1 MVSISELRELL
12 LTDLD
17 WQNELFG
24 KLAEEGITFDI
35 NSLKEKNK
43 LIVGHIGDENYIG
56 AIAIGSMIFNVI
68 YWLFGFL
75 RMGTSGFTSQ
85 AFGAGNTQATAYV
98 LRKMLV
104 LSFGVAAAFVLFQ
117 LPIRH
122 LAFLL
127 MGVNN
132 DIHPLVATYYN
143 IVVWGAPATLGLY
156 VLTGWLVGM
165 QNTRVPMW
173 VSIAQNI
180 INIAASAL
188 LVFAFRMGIAGV
200 AIGTLVAQ
208 WAGFVMSL
216 LSLRSC
222 YAQEWHTALSNAITK
237 LQSHT
242 EIFTISFFSANRDI
256 FLRTLCLVSVNL
268 FFTAAGSRQGAMM
281 LSVNTLLMTF
291 FTLFSYVMDGFAY
304 AGEALAGRY
313 FGARDTASLNRLA
326 QRLLGW
332 GMALSV
338 AFSLIYLLAGE
349 AILAL
354 LTDKQPVVVAAADY
368 RLWAVMVP
376 LTGFAAFVFDGI
388 FIGITATRAMF
399 MSCFVGAIAFFL
411 IYYSLFGEWHN
422 HALWLALNI
431 YLALRGVV
439 LAVVFMRGNKQ
450 KTQKRV

>member
-1 MVSISELRELL
+1 MNWLKKRLLANRDILRLAIPSIISNITVPLL
-12 LTDLD
+12 
-17 WQNELFG
+17 
-24 KLAEEGITFDI
+24 GIVDVA
-35 NSLKEKNK
+35 
-43 LIVGHIGDENYIG
+43 IVGHIGDENYIG

-200 AIGTLVAQ
+200 AIGTLAAQ

-216 LSLRSC
+216 LSLRSS
-222 YAQEWHTALSNAITK
+222 YAQEWHTALSRAITK

-326 QRLLGW
+326 QRLMHW

-338 AFSLIYLLAGE
+338 AFALVYLLAGE
-349 AILAL
+349 TILGL

>member
-1 MVSISELRELL
+1 MNWLKKRLQANRDILRLAIPSIISNITVPLL
-12 LTDLD
+12 
-17 WQNELFG
+17 
-24 KLAEEGITFDI
+24 GIVDVA
-35 NSLKEKNK
+35 
-43 LIVGHIGDENYIG
+43 IVGHIGDENYIG

-216 LSLRSC
+216 LSLRSG
-222 YAQEWHTALSNAITK
+222 YAKEWHTALSRAITK

-313 FGARDTASLNRLA
+313 FGARDTASLN
-326 QRLLGW
+326 
-332 GMALSV
+332 
-338 AFSLIYLLAGE
+338 LLA
-349 AILAL
+349 
-354 LTDKQPVVVAAADY
+354 
-368 RLWAVMVP
+368 
-376 LTGFAAFVFDGI
+376 
-388 FIGITATRAMF
+388 
-399 MSCFVGAIAFFL
+399 
-411 IYYSLFGEWHN
+411 
-422 HALWLALNI
+422 
-431 YLALRGVV
+431 
-439 LAVVFMRGNKQ
+439 
-450 KTQKRV
+450 

>member
-1 MVSISELRELL
+1 MNWLKKRLQANREILRLAIPSIISNITVPLL
-12 LTDLD
+12 
-17 WQNELFG
+17 
-24 KLAEEGITFDI
+24 GIVDVA
-35 NSLKEKNK
+35 
-43 LIVGHIGDENYIG
+43 IVGHIGDENYIG

-188 LVFAFRMGIAGV
+188 LVFAFHMGIAGV

-216 LSLRSC
+216 LSLRSS
-222 YAQEWHTALSNAITK
+222 YAKEWQTALSNTITK

-313 FGARDTASLNRLA
+313 FGARDTASLNLLVL
-326 QRLLGW
+326 RLLHW

-338 AFSLIYLLAGE
+338 AFSLVYLLAGE
-349 AILAL
+349 AILGL

>member
-1 MVSISELRELL
+1 MNWLKKRLLANRDILRLAIPSIISNITVPLL
-12 LTDLD
+12 
-17 WQNELFG
+17 
-24 KLAEEGITFDI
+24 GIVDVA
-35 NSLKEKNK
+35 
-43 LIVGHIGDENYIG
+43 IVGHIGDENYIG

-85 AFGAGNTQATAYV
+85 AFGAGNTQAAAYV

-313 FGARDTASLNRLA
+313 FGARDTASLNRLVR
-326 QRLLGW
+326 RLLRW

-338 AFSLIYLLAGE
+338 AFSLVYLLAGE
-349 AILAL
+349 AILGL

-411 IYYSLFGEWHN
+411 TYYSLFGEWHN

>member
-1 MVSISELRELL
+1 MNWLKKRLQANREILRLAIPSIISNITVPLL
-12 LTDLD
+12 
-17 WQNELFG
+17 
-24 KLAEEGITFDI
+24 GIVDVA
-35 NSLKEKNK
+35 
-43 LIVGHIGDENYIG
+43 IVGHIGDENYIG

-165 QNTRVPMW
+165 QN
-173 VSIAQNI
+173 
-180 INIAASAL
+180 AASAL

>member
-1 MVSISELRELL
+1 MNWLKKRLQANRDILRLAIPSIISNITVPLL
-12 LTDLD
+12 
-17 WQNELFG
+17 
-24 KLAEEGITFDI
+24 GIVDVA
-35 NSLKEKNK
+35 
-43 LIVGHIGDENYIG
+43 IVGHIGDENYIG

-222 YAQEWHTALSNAITK
+222 YAQEWQTALSNAITK

-326 QRLLGW
+326 LRLLHW

-338 AFSLIYLLAGE
+338 AFSLVYLLAGE
-349 AILAL
+349 AILGL

-422 HALWLALNI
+422 HALWLALNL

>member
-1 MVSISELRELL
+1 MNWLKKRLQANRDILRLAIPSIISNITVPLL
-12 LTDLD
+12 
-17 WQNELFG
+17 
-24 KLAEEGITFDI
+24 GIVDVA
-35 NSLKEKNK
+35 
-43 LIVGHIGDENYIG
+43 IVGHIGDENYIG

-222 YAQEWHTALSNAITK
+222 YAQEWHTALSNTITK

-326 QRLLGW
+326 QRLLRW

-338 AFSLIYLLAGE
+338 VFSLIYLLAGE
-349 AILAL
+349 AILGL

-388 FIGITATRAMF
+388 FIGLTATRAMF

>member
-1 MVSISELRELL
+1 MNWLKKRLQANRDILRLAIPSIISNITVPLL
-12 LTDLD
+12 
-17 WQNELFG
+17 
-24 KLAEEGITFDI
+24 GIVDVA
-35 NSLKEKNK
+35 
-43 LIVGHIGDENYIG
+43 IVGHIGDENYIG

-216 LSLRSC
+216 LSLRSS
-222 YAQEWHTALSNAITK
+222 YAKEWHTTLSRAITK

-313 FGARDTASLNRLA
+313 FGARDTASLNLLA
-326 QRLLGW
+326 QRLMHW

-338 AFSLIYLLAGE
+338 AFSLVYLLAGE
-349 AILAL
+349 AILGL

>member
-1 MVSISELRELL
+1 MNWLKKRLLANRDILRLAIPSIISNITVPLL
-12 LTDLD
+12 
-17 WQNELFG
+17 
-24 KLAEEGITFDI
+24 GIVDVA
-35 NSLKEKNK
+35 
-43 LIVGHIGDENYIG
+43 IVGHIGDENYIG

-216 LSLRSC
+216 LSLRSS
-222 YAQEWHTALSNAITK
+222 YAKEWHTTLSRAITK

-313 FGARDTASLNRLA
+313 FGARDSASLNLLARRLMH
-326 QRLLGW
+326 W
-332 GMALSV
+332 GMTLSV
-338 AFSLIYLLAGE
+338 AFALIYLLAGE
-349 AILAL
+349 AILGL

-368 RLWAVMVP
+368 RLWAVAVP

>member
-1 MVSISELRELL
+1 MNWLKKRLQANRDILRLAIPSIISNITVPLL
-12 LTDLD
+12 
-17 WQNELFG
+17 
-24 KLAEEGITFDI
+24 GIVDVA
-35 NSLKEKNK
+35 
-43 LIVGHIGDENYIG
+43 IVGHIGDENYIG

-188 LVFAFRMGIAGV
+188 LVFAFHMGIAGV

-222 YAQEWHTALSNAITK
+222 YAQEWQTAISNAITK

-313 FGARDTASLNRLA
+313 FGARDTASLNLLA
-326 QRLLGW
+326 RRLLGW
-332 GMALSV
+332 GMTLSV
-338 AFSLIYLLAGE
+338 AFSLVYLLAGE
-349 AILAL
+349 AILGL
-354 LTDKQPVVVAAADY
+354 LTDKQPVVVAADDY
-368 RLWAVMVP
+368 RLWAVAVP

>member
-1 MVSISELRELL
+1 MNWLKKRLQANREILRLAIPSIISNITVPLL
-12 LTDLD
+12 
-17 WQNELFG
+17 
-24 KLAEEGITFDI
+24 GIVDVA
-35 NSLKEKNK
+35 
-43 LIVGHIGDENYIG
+43 IVGHIGDENYIG

-104 LSFGVAAAFVLFQ
+104 LSIGVAAAFVLFQ

-216 LSLRSC
+216 LSLRSS
-222 YAQEWHTALSNAITK
+222 YAKEWHTTLSRAITK

-326 QRLLGW
+326 RRLMHW
-332 GMALSV
+332 GMTLSV
-338 AFSLIYLLAGE
+338 VFSLIYLFAGE
-349 AILAL
+349 AILGL
-354 LTDKQPVVVAAADY
+354 LTDNQPVVVAAADY

>member
-1 MVSISELRELL
+1 MNWLKKRLQANRDILRLAIPSIISNITVPLL
-12 LTDLD
+12 
-17 WQNELFG
+17 
-24 KLAEEGITFDI
+24 GIVDVA
-35 NSLKEKNK
+35 
-43 LIVGHIGDENYIG
+43 IVGHIGDENYIG
-56 AIAIGSMIFNVI
+56 AIAIGSMVFNVI

-173 VSIAQNI
+173 VSIVQNI

-188 LVFAFRMGIAGV
+188 LVFAFHMGIAGV

-313 FGARDTASLNRLA
+313 FGARDSSSLNLLA
-326 QRLLGW
+326 RRLLGW

-338 AFSLIYLLAGE
+338 AFSLVYLLAGE
-349 AILAL
+349 AILGL

>member
-1 MVSISELRELL
+1 MNWLKKRLQANREILRLAIPSIISNITVPLL
-12 LTDLD
+12 
-17 WQNELFG
+17 
-24 KLAEEGITFDI
+24 GIVDVA
-35 NSLKEKNK
+35 
-43 LIVGHIGDENYIG
+43 IVGHIGDENYIG

-216 LSLRSC
+216 LSLRSS
-222 YAQEWHTALSNAITK
+222 YAKEWQTALSRAITK

>member
-1 MVSISELRELL
+1 MNWLKKRLQANREILRLAIPSIISNITVPLL
-12 LTDLD
+12 
-17 WQNELFG
+17 
-24 KLAEEGITFDI
+24 GIVDVA
-35 NSLKEKNK
+35 
-43 LIVGHIGDENYIG
+43 IVGHIGDENYIG

-313 FGARDTASLNRLA
+313 FGARDTASLNLLVL
-326 QRLLGW
+326 RLLHW

-338 AFSLIYLLAGE
+338 AFSLVYLLAGE
-349 AILAL
+349 AILGL

>member
-1 MVSISELRELL
+1 MNWLKKRLQANRDILRLAIPSIISNITVPLL
-12 LTDLD
+12 
-17 WQNELFG
+17 
-24 KLAEEGITFDI
+24 GIVDVA
-35 NSLKEKNK
+35 
-43 LIVGHIGDENYIG
+43 IVGHIGDENYIG

-188 LVFAFRMGIAGV
+188 LVFAFHMGIAGV

-216 LSLRSC
+216 LSLRSS
-222 YAQEWHTALSNAITK
+222 YAKEWQTALSNTITK

-326 QRLLGW
+326 QRLMHW
-332 GMALSV
+332 GMTLSV

-349 AILAL
+349 TILAL

-411 IYYSLFGEWHN
+411 IYYSLFGEWHY

>member
-1 MVSISELRELL
+1 MNWLKKRLQANREILRLAIPSIISNITVPLL
-12 LTDLD
+12 
-17 WQNELFG
+17 
-24 KLAEEGITFDI
+24 GIVDVA
-35 NSLKEKNK
+35 
-43 LIVGHIGDENYIG
+43 IVGHIGDENYIG

-222 YAQEWHTALSNAITK
+222 YAQEWHTALSRAITK

-313 FGARDTASLNRLA
+313 FGARDTASLNLLA
-326 QRLLGW
+326 RRLLGW
-332 GMALSV
+332 GMTLSV

-349 AILAL
+349 AILGL

>member
-1 MVSISELRELL
+1 MNWLKKRLQANRDILRLAIPSIISNITVPLL
-12 LTDLD
+12 
-17 WQNELFG
+17 
-24 KLAEEGITFDI
+24 GIVDVA
-35 NSLKEKNK
+35 
-43 LIVGHIGDENYIG
+43 IVGHIGDENYIG

-188 LVFAFRMGIAGV
+188 LVFAFHMGISGV

-216 LSLRSC
+216 LSLRSG
-222 YAQEWHTALSNAITK
+222 YAQEWDTALSNAITK

-313 FGARDTASLNRLA
+313 FGARDTASLNLLA
-326 QRLLGW
+326 RRLLGW

-338 AFSLIYLLAGE
+338 AFSLVYLLAGE
-349 AILAL
+349 TILGL
-354 LTDKQPVVVAAADY
+354 LTDNQPVVVAAADY

-399 MSCFVGAIAFFL
+399 MSCLVGAIAFFL

-422 HALWLALNI
+422 HALWLALNM

>member
-1 MVSISELRELL
+1 MNWLKKRLQANREILRLAIPSIISNITVPLL
-12 LTDLD
+12 
-17 WQNELFG
+17 
-24 KLAEEGITFDI
+24 GIVDVA
-35 NSLKEKNK
+35 
-43 LIVGHIGDENYIG
+43 IVGHIGDENYIG

-349 AILAL
+349 AILGL

>member
-1 MVSISELRELL
+1 MNWLKKRLQANREILRLAIPSIISNITVPLL
-12 LTDLD
+12 
-17 WQNELFG
+17 
-24 KLAEEGITFDI
+24 GIVDVA
-35 NSLKEKNK
+35 
-43 LIVGHIGDENYIG
+43 IVGHIGDENYIG

-326 QRLLGW
+326 QRLLRW

-349 AILAL
+349 TILGL

-368 RLWAVMVP
+368 RLWAVAVP

>member
-1 MVSISELRELL
+1 MNWLKKRLQANRDILRLAIPSIISNITVPLL
-12 LTDLD
+12 
-17 WQNELFG
+17 
-24 KLAEEGITFDI
+24 GIVDVA
-35 NSLKEKNK
+35 
-43 LIVGHIGDENYIG
+43 IVGHIGDENYIG

-188 LVFAFRMGIAGV
+188 LVFAFHMGIAGV

-216 LSLRSC
+216 LSLRSG
-222 YAQEWHTALSNAITK
+222 YAKEWHTTLSRAITK

-326 QRLLGW
+326 QRLMHW

-349 AILAL
+349 AILGL

-388 FIGITATRAMF
+388 FIGITSTRAMF

-411 IYYSLFGEWHN
+411 IYFSLFGEWHN

>member
-1 MVSISELRELL
+1 MNWLKKRLQANREILRLAIPSIISNITVPLL
-12 LTDLD
+12 
-17 WQNELFG
+17 
-24 KLAEEGITFDI
+24 GIVDVA
-35 NSLKEKNK
+35 
-43 LIVGHIGDENYIG
+43 IVGHIGDENYIG

-173 VSIAQNI
+173 ISIAQNI

-216 LSLRSC
+216 LSLRSS
-222 YAQEWHTALSNAITK
+222 YAQEWHTALSRAITK

-326 QRLLGW
+326 RRLMDC
-332 GMALSV
+332 GMTLSV
-338 AFSLIYLLAGE
+338 VFSLIYLLAGE
-349 AILAL
+349 AILGL

>member
-1 MVSISELRELL
+1 MNWLKKRLQANRDILRLAIPSIISNITVPLL
-12 LTDLD
+12 
-17 WQNELFG
+17 
-24 KLAEEGITFDI
+24 GIVDVA
-35 NSLKEKNK
+35 
-43 LIVGHIGDENYIG
+43 IVGHIGDENYIG

-216 LSLRSC
+216 LSLRSG
-222 YAQEWHTALSNAITK
+222 YAKEWHTALSRAITK

-313 FGARDTASLNRLA
+313 FGARDSASLNLLA
-326 QRLLGW
+326 RRLLGW
-332 GMALSV
+332 GMTLSV
-338 AFSLIYLLAGE
+338 AFALIYLLAGE
-349 AILAL
+349 TILGL

-368 RLWAVMVP
+368 RLWAVAVP

>member
-1 MVSISELRELL
+1 MNWLKKRLQANREILRLAIPSIISNITVPLL
-12 LTDLD
+12 
-17 WQNELFG
+17 
-24 KLAEEGITFDI
+24 GIVDVA
-35 NSLKEKNK
+35 
-43 LIVGHIGDENYIG
+43 IVGHIGDENYIG

-104 LSFGVAAAFVLFQ
+104 LSIGVAAAFVLFQ

-326 QRLLGW
+326 RRLMHW
-332 GMALSV
+332 GMTLSV
-338 AFSLIYLLAGE
+338 VFSLIYLFAGE
-349 AILAL
+349 AILGL
-354 LTDKQPVVVAAADY
+354 LTDNQPVVVAAADY

>member
-1 MVSISELRELL
+1 MNWLKKRLQANREILRLAIPSIISNITVPLL
-12 LTDLD
+12 
-17 WQNELFG
+17 
-24 KLAEEGITFDI
+24 GIVDVA
-35 NSLKEKNK
+35 
-43 LIVGHIGDENYIG
+43 IVGHIGDENYIG

-216 LSLRSC
+216 LSLRSG
-222 YAQEWHTALSNAITK
+222 YAQEWDTALSNAITK

-313 FGARDTASLNRLA
+313 FGARDTASLNLLA
-326 QRLLGW
+326 QRLLRW

-349 AILAL
+349 TILGL

-368 RLWAVMVP
+368 RLWAVAVP

>member
-1 MVSISELRELL
+1 MNWLKKRLQANREILRLAIPSIISNITVPLL
-12 LTDLD
+12 
-17 WQNELFG
+17 
-24 KLAEEGITFDI
+24 GIVDVA
-35 NSLKEKNK
+35 
-43 LIVGHIGDENYIG
+43 IVGHIGDENYIG

-326 QRLLGW
+326 QRLMHW

>member
-1 MVSISELRELL
+1 MNWLKKRLLANRDILRLAIPSIISNITVPLL
-12 LTDLD
+12 
-17 WQNELFG
+17 
-24 KLAEEGITFDI
+24 GIVDVA
-35 NSLKEKNK
+35 
-43 LIVGHIGDENYIG
+43 IVGHIGDENYIG

-188 LVFAFRMGIAGV
+188 LVFAFHMGIAGV

-222 YAQEWHTALSNAITK
+222 YAQEWQTALSRAITK

-326 QRLLGW
+326 QRLMHW

-338 AFSLIYLLAGE
+338 AFALIYLLAGE
-349 AILAL
+349 TILGL

-388 FIGITATRAMF
+388 FIGITSTRAMF

-411 IYYSLFGEWHN
+411 IYFSLFGEWHN

>member
-1 MVSISELRELL
+1 MNWLKKRLQANREILRLAIPSIISNITVPLL
-12 LTDLD
+12 
-17 WQNELFG
+17 
-24 KLAEEGITFDI
+24 GIVDVA
-35 NSLKEKNK
+35 
-43 LIVGHIGDENYIG
+43 IVGHIGDENYIG

>member
-1 MVSISELRELL
+1 MNWLKKRLQANRDILRLAIPSIISNITVPLL
-12 LTDLD
+12 
-17 WQNELFG
+17 
-24 KLAEEGITFDI
+24 GIVDVA
-35 NSLKEKNK
+35 
-43 LIVGHIGDENYIG
+43 IVGHIGDENYIG

-216 LSLRSC
+216 LSLRSG
-222 YAQEWHTALSNAITK
+222 YAKEWHTALSRAITK

-313 FGARDTASLNRLA
+313 FGARDTASLNLLA
-326 QRLLGW
+326 RRLLGW
-332 GMALSV
+332 GMAMSV
-338 AFSLIYLLAGE
+338 AFSLVYLLAGE

-368 RLWAVMVP
+368 RLWAVAVP

-431 YLALRGVV
+431 YLALR
-439 LAVVFMRGNKQ
+439 
-450 KTQKRV
+450 

>member
-1 MVSISELRELL
+1 MNWLKKRLLANRDILRLAIPSIISNITVPLL
-12 LTDLD
+12 
-17 WQNELFG
+17 
-24 KLAEEGITFDI
+24 GIVDVA
-35 NSLKEKNK
+35 
-43 LIVGHIGDENYIG
+43 IVGHIGDENYIG

-173 VSIAQNI
+173 VSITQNI

-200 AIGTLVAQ
+200 AIGTLAAQ

-216 LSLRSC
+216 LSLRSS
-222 YAQEWHTALSNAITK
+222 YAQEWHTALSRAITK

-326 QRLLGW
+326 QRLMHW

-338 AFSLIYLLAGE
+338 AFALVYLLAGE
-349 AILAL
+349 TILAL

>member
-1 MVSISELRELL
+1 MNWLRKRLQANRDILRLAIPSIISNITVPLL
-12 LTDLD
+12 
-17 WQNELFG
+17 
-24 KLAEEGITFDI
+24 GIVDVA
-35 NSLKEKNK
+35 
-43 LIVGHIGDENYIG
+43 IVGHIGDENYIG

-98 LRKMLV
+98 LKKMLV

-313 FGARDTASLNRLA
+313 FGARDTASLNLLA
-326 QRLLGW
+326 RRLLRW

-349 AILAL
+349 AILGL
-354 LTDKQPVVVAAADY
+354 LTDNQPVVVAAADY
-368 RLWAVMVP
+368 RLWAVAVP

>member
-1 MVSISELRELL
+1 MNWLKKRLLANRDILRLAIPSIISNITVPLL
-12 LTDLD
+12 
-17 WQNELFG
+17 
-24 KLAEEGITFDI
+24 GIVDVA
-35 NSLKEKNK
+35 
-43 LIVGHIGDENYIG
+43 IVGHIGDENYIG

-200 AIGTLVAQ
+200 AIGTLAAQ

-216 LSLRSC
+216 LSLRSS
-222 YAQEWHTALSNAITK
+222 YAQEWHTALSRAITK

-326 QRLLGW
+326 QRLMHW

-338 AFSLIYLLAGE
+338 AFALVYLLAGE
-349 AILAL
+349 TILAL

>member
-1 MVSISELRELL
+1 MNWLKKRLQANRDILRLAIPSIISNITVPLL
-12 LTDLD
+12 
-17 WQNELFG
+17 
-24 KLAEEGITFDI
+24 GIVDVA
-35 NSLKEKNK
+35 
-43 LIVGHIGDENYIG
+43 IVGHIGDENYIG

-104 LSFGVAAAFVLFQ
+104 LSFGVAAAFVCFQ

-188 LVFAFRMGIAGV
+188 LVFAFHMGIAGV

-216 LSLRSC
+216 LSLRSG
-222 YAQEWHTALSNAITK
+222 YAQEWDTALSNAITK

-313 FGARDTASLNRLA
+313 FGARDTASLNLLA
-326 QRLLGW
+326 RRLLGW
-332 GMALSV
+332 GMAMSV
-338 AFSLIYLLAGE
+338 AFSLVYLLAGE
-349 AILAL
+349 AILGL

>member
-1 MVSISELRELL
+1 MNWLKKRLQANRDILRLAIPSIISNITVPLL
-12 LTDLD
+12 
-17 WQNELFG
+17 
-24 KLAEEGITFDI
+24 GIVDVA
-35 NSLKEKNK
+35 
-43 LIVGHIGDENYIG
+43 IVGHIGDENYIG
-56 AIAIGSMIFNVI
+56 AIAIGSMVFNVI

-173 VSIAQNI
+173 VSIVQNI

-188 LVFAFRMGIAGV
+188 LVFAFHMGIAGV

-222 YAQEWHTALSNAITK
+222 YAQEWQTALSNTITK

-313 FGARDTASLNRLA
+313 FGARDSKSLNRLVL
-326 QRLLGW
+326 RLMHW
-332 GMALSV
+332 GIALSV
-338 AFSLIYLLAGE
+338 AFALVYLLAGE

>member
-1 MVSISELRELL
+1 MNWLKKRLQANRDILRLAIPSIISNITVPLL
-12 LTDLD
+12 
-17 WQNELFG
+17 
-24 KLAEEGITFDI
+24 GIVDVA
-35 NSLKEKNK
+35 
-43 LIVGHIGDENYIG
+43 IVGHIGDENYIG
-56 AIAIGSMIFNVI
+56 AIAIGSMVFNVI

-188 LVFAFRMGIAGV
+188 LVFAFHMGIAGV

-216 LSLRSC
+216 LSLRSS
-222 YAQEWHTALSNAITK
+222 YAKEWQTALSIAITK
-237 LQSHT
+237 LQSQT

-313 FGARDTASLNRLA
+313 FGARDSASLNLLA
-326 QRLLGW
+326 RRLLRW

-338 AFSLIYLLAGE
+338 AFSLVYLLAGE
-349 AILAL
+349 TILGL

>member
-1 MVSISELRELL
+1 MNWLKKRLQANRDILRLAIPSIISNITVPLL
-12 LTDLD
+12 
-17 WQNELFG
+17 
-24 KLAEEGITFDI
+24 GIVDVA
-35 NSLKEKNK
+35 
-43 LIVGHIGDENYIG
+43 IVGHIGDENYIG

-132 DIHPLVATYYN
+132 DIHPLVSTYYN

-313 FGARDTASLNRLA
+313 FGARDSESLNRLVR
-326 QRLLGW
+326 RLLRW

-338 AFSLIYLLAGE
+338 AFSLVYLLAGE

>member
-1 MVSISELRELL
+1 MNWLRKRLLANREILRLAIPSIISNITVPLL
-12 LTDLD
+12 
-17 WQNELFG
+17 
-24 KLAEEGITFDI
+24 GIVDVA
-35 NSLKEKNK
+35 
-43 LIVGHIGDENYIG
+43 IVGHIGDENYIG

-156 VLTGWLVGM
+156 VLTGCLVGM

-188 LVFAFRMGIAGV
+188 LVFAFHMGIAGV

-216 LSLRSC
+216 LSLRSG
-222 YAQEWHTALSNAITK
+222 YAKEWHTALSRAITK

-313 FGARDTASLNRLA
+313 FGARDTASLNLLA
-326 QRLLGW
+326 QRLMHW

-338 AFSLIYLLAGE
+338 AFSLVYLLARE
-349 AILAL
+349 AILGL

>member
-1 MVSISELRELL
+1 MNWLRKRLQANRDILRLAIPSIISNITVPLL
-12 LTDLD
+12 
-17 WQNELFG
+17 
-24 KLAEEGITFDI
+24 GIVDVA
-35 NSLKEKNK
+35 
-43 LIVGHIGDENYIG
+43 IVGHIGDENYIG

-104 LSFGVAAAFVLFQ
+104 LSFGVAAAFVIFQ

-122 LAFLL
+122 IAFLL

-222 YAQEWHTALSNAITK
+222 YAQEWHTALSNTITK

-326 QRLLGW
+326 QRLLRW

-338 AFSLIYLLAGE
+338 VFSLIYLLAGE
-349 AILAL
+349 AILGL

-388 FIGITATRAMF
+388 FIGLTATRAMF

>member
-1 MVSISELRELL
+1 
-12 LTDLD
+12 
-17 WQNELFG
+17 
-24 KLAEEGITFDI
+24 
-35 NSLKEKNK
+35 
-43 LIVGHIGDENYIG
+43 
-56 AIAIGSMIFNVI
+56 MIFTH
-68 YWLFGFL
+68 WLP
-75 RMGTSGFTSQ
+75 
-85 AFGAGNTQATAYV
+85 
-98 LRKMLV
+98 
-104 LSFGVAAAFVLFQ
+104 
-117 LPIRH
+117 PI
-122 LAFLL
+122 
-127 MGVNN
+127 
-132 DIHPLVATYYN
+132 I
-143 IVVWGAPATLGLY
+143 I
-156 VLTGWLVGM
+156 
-165 QNTRVPMW
+165 VPMW

-216 LSLRSC
+216 LSLRSS
-222 YAQEWHTALSNAITK
+222 YAKEWHTALSNTITK

-291 FTLFSYVMDGFAY
+291 FTLFSYIMDGFAY

-313 FGARDTASLNRLA
+313 FGVRDTASLNRLA
-326 QRLLGW
+326 QRLMHW
-332 GMALSV
+332 GMTLSV
-338 AFSLIYLLAGE
+338 AFSLIYLLTGE
-349 AILAL
+349 AILGL

-368 RLWAVMVP
+368 RLWAVAVP